1 MSSAQ
6 SASAMSIPAAQPAV
20 WRDYLTLTKP
30 RITAMCVM
38 MTAGG
43 YWLAIHRFSWLHF
56 LWAMLGTTLVVGGS
70 CALNMYA
77 ERENDK
83 KMRRT
88 AMRPLP
94 AGRMAPWKA
103 LVFGIGISLVGTVIL
118 ALGVNLLTAVLALV
132 ALFSYVG
139 LYTPLKRKTSLFLLI
154 GTIPGAIPP
163 LMGWTAAA
171 GAIELPGVML
181 FLVLLAWQLPHFL
194 ALSLVCEQDYE
205 KGGIQIV
212 SLVRGE
218 RNARFQALFYTVVL
232 LGTSLAL
239 VPFKIAGWFYFVA
252 ALGLG
257 LWFLQI
263 ALQGLSASA
272 PKRWPYRF
280 FYASLIYLPALTGA
294 LMIDAV
300 IRFSYGA

>member
-1 MSSAQ
+1 MSSIQ
-6 SASAMSIPAAQPAV
+6 SACVMSIPAIHPPA

-30 RITAMCVM
+30 RITAMCLM

-43 YWLAIHRFSWLHF
+43 YWLAMSRFAWLHL
-56 LWAMLGTTLVVGGS
+56 LWTLLGTTAVVGGS
-70 CALNMYA
+70 CVLNMYA

-88 AMRPLP
+88 AQRPLP
-94 AGRMAPWKA
+94 AGRMAAWKA
-103 LVFGIGISLVGTVIL
+103 LVFGVVLSLAGMAIL
-118 ALGVNLLTAVLALV
+118 AIFVNVLTAALSAI

-154 GTIPGAIPP
+154 GTIPGAMPP
-163 LMGWTAAA
+163 LMGWTAAT
-171 GAIELPGVML
+171 GAIELPGLML
-181 FLVLLAWQLPHFL
+181 FFVLLAWQLPHFL
-194 ALSLVCEQDYE
+194 ALSLVCERDYE
-205 KGGIQIV
+205 QGGIQIV

-218 RNARFQALFYTVVL
+218 RNARLQALFYTVIL
-232 LGTSLAL
+232 LGVSLAL
-239 VPFKIAGWFYFVA
+239 VPFRVAGWFYFVA

-257 LWFLQI
+257 VWFLMI
-263 ALQGLSASA
+263 ALQGLSATAS
-272 PKRWPYRF
+272 KRWPHRF

>member
-1 MSSAQ
+1 MSSVQ
-6 SASAMSIPAAQPAV
+6 TASVMPIPAIHPPA

-30 RITAMCVM
+30 RITAMCLM

-43 YWLAIHRFSWLHF
+43 YWLAMSRFSGLHL
-56 LWAMLGTTLVVGGS
+56 LWTLLGSAAVVAGS
-70 CALNMYA
+70 CVLNMYA

-88 AMRPLP
+88 AQRPLP
-94 AGRMAPWKA
+94 AGRMAAWKA
-103 LVFGIGISLVGTVIL
+103 LVFGVVLSLAGTALL
-118 ALGVNLLTAVLALV
+118 AVFVNVLTASLGAI

-163 LMGWTAAA
+163 LMGWTAAT
-171 GAIELPGVML
+171 GAIELPGMML
-181 FLVLLAWQLPHFL
+181 FFVLLAWQLPHFL
-194 ALSLVCEQDYE
+194 ALSLVCERDYE
-205 KGGIQIV
+205 QGGIQIV

-218 RNARFQALFYTVVL
+218 RNARLQALFYSVIL
-232 LGTSLAL
+232 LGVSLAL
-239 VPFKIAGWFYFVA
+239 VPFKVAGWFYFFA

-257 LWFLQI
+257 VWFLVI
-263 ALQGLSASA
+263 ALQGLSATA
-272 PKRWPYRF
+272 PKRWAHRF

-294 LMIDAV
+294 LMIDAM